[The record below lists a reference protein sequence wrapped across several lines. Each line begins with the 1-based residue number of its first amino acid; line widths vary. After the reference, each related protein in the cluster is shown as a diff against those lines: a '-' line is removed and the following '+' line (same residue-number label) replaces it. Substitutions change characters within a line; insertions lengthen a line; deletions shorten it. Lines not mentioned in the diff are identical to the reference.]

1 MGAWG
6 SGAFENDGAM
16 DFVQDVTEG
25 SGLERIESALAAVL
39 KSKSEYLEAPEAE
52 EGLAASAMLAEIL
65 NPAAERELVPPDVS
79 AWASKARKP
88 SAEMIEKAR
97 QVVLRVL
104 TAPSELLELWTES
117 EDFEN
122 WKAGVE
128 AIEARL
134 Y

>member
-16 DFVQDVTEG
+16 DFVQEVTDG
-25 SGLERIESALAAVL
+25 SGLKRIESALAAVL

-65 NPAAERELVPPDVS
+65 NPAAEQELVPLEVS
-79 AWASKARKP
+79 AWASNADKP
-88 SAEMIEKAR
+88 LAEIVEKAR

-104 TAPSELLELWTES
+104 TPPSELLELWTES

-122 WKAGVE
+122 WKSGVE
-128 AIEARL
+128 AIGARL
-134 Y
+134 